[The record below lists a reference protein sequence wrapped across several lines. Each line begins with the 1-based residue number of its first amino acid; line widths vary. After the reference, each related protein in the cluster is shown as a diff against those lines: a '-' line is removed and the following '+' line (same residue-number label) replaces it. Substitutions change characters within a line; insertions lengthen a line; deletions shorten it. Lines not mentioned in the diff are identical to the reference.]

1 LNVQPLEIPDVVELR
16 PTVFS
21 DDRGFFFE
29 AWNQRLFDE
38 AIGVTRFVQ
47 DNHSRSGLGV
57 LRGLHYQ
64 IGQPQGKLVRV
75 TRGAVYDVAVDIR
88 RGSAHFGHWVGAE
101 LSGDNKLQLWI
112 PAGFAHGFLTL
123 TDDTEVMYK
132 TTEFYNPALDRS
144 IVWNDPEISI
154 AWPDTGREPTVS
166 AKDAAAPFLKDA
178 EVFE

>member
-1 LNVQPLEIPDVVELR
+1 LDVQPLEIPDVVELR
-16 PTVFS
+16 PAVFS
-21 DDRGFFFE
+21 DDRGFFLE
-29 AWNQRLFDE
+29 SWNQRSFDE
-38 AIGVTRFVQ
+38 VIGVTRFVQ
-47 DNHSRSGLGV
+47 DNHSRSALGV

-88 RGSAHFGHWVGAE
+88 RGSVHFGHWVGAE
-101 LSGDNKLQLWI
+101 LSEDNKLQLWI

-123 TDDTEVMYK
+123 TDDAEVMYK
-132 TTEFYNPALDRS
+132 TTEFYNQTLDRS
-144 IVWNDPEISI
+144 IVWNDPEISVE
-154 AWPDTGREPTVS
+154 WPDTGREPTVS